1 MFMQFPAI
9 YPTNIAVANVQTGKS
24 TSKIFRTWFQ
34 WISQI
39 VQDKTSLTCLNDDS
53 YWNKVRM
60 GLIHGHADQR
70 KYCIGIIRQSL
81 LAAQSDIC
89 TPTMKF
95 LIADRITYL
104 NAYDQY
110 SALFETIVLDHYA
123 NQVQAC
129 LPELTKLMQS
139 EITPMMTCTLLSAAL
154 NPLVQDGVRKLIGN
168 WYIDYVCKVSQYKL
182 FLSTVLILATVSHEI
197 PHRWVHK
204 AMRRS

>member
-1 MFMQFPAI
+1 
-9 YPTNIAVANVQTGKS
+9 
-24 TSKIFRTWFQ
+24 
-34 WISQI
+34 
-39 VQDKTSLTCLNDDS
+39 
-53 YWNKVRM
+53 
-60 GLIHGHADQR
+60 
-70 KYCIGIIRQSL
+70 
-81 LAAQSDIC
+81 
-89 TPTMKF
+89 MKF